1 MPRPRPAKL
10 SALRISRAK
19 MSALESPDPA
29 PRAAAMRRWCFTVLV
44 KPDKLAAYKKHHD
57 EIWPEVAGG
66 LRRAGLRALTTW
78 QLPGTNRL
86 VMYIETSG
94 VGSLD
99 AAVGAGSEYRRG
111 PRTAEWEDL
120 MCSFFEGGDWTLM
133 SEIHASD
140 CEWNASLGL
149 AQGPGIPPAASGDA
163 GANTALTYAGVALSA
178 FALGWFAAR
187 QAK

>member
-1 MPRPRPAKL
+1 
-10 SALRISRAK
+10 
-19 MSALESPDPA
+19 MSALDAPDPA

-44 KPDKLAAYKKHHD
+44 KPDKLAAYKQHHD

-86 VMYIETSG
+86 VMYIETCG
-94 VGSLD
+94 VASLD
-99 AAVGAGSEYRRG
+99 DAVGAGSEYRRC

-133 SEIHASD
+133 SEIHSSD
-140 CEWNASLGL
+140 REWNVSLGL
-149 AQGPGIPPAASGDA
+149 AQGRGAYAAADDA
-163 GANTALTYAGVALSA
+163 GASTALTHAGIALSA

-187 QAK
+187 HAR